1 LVLPRHSPAKARQRG
16 RPRTK
21 VAWLHQG
28 FNGWQQAARPDA
40 QPELAPQPATHQA
53 RDVLYALRTEPQQ
66 AMVFV
71 LSPFKNGTLL
81 IFPILQRVLKSCMTD
96 SKIATQ
102 LFESLA
108 SPVQLD
114 IFKLLVKQGPG
125 GLVAGKIASQLGLP
139 ATNLSFHLKNLTQT
153 GLLSVEQKGRYQRYR
168 ADIPLILELISF
180 LAHECCAGHP
190 GLCLDFRAGSS
201 CSPEVLPGHNLTK

>member
-1 LVLPRHSPAKARQRG
+1 
-16 RPRTK
+16 
-21 VAWLHQG
+21 
-28 FNGWQQAARPDA
+28 
-40 QPELAPQPATHQA
+40 
-53 RDVLYALRTEPQQ
+53 
-66 AMVFV
+66 
-71 LSPFKNGTLL
+71 
-81 IFPILQRVLKSCMTD
+81 MTD

-114 IFKLLVKQGPG
+114 IFKLLVKQEPG